1 MRKYLLSTST
11 LAGAALLSSAAMA
24 DVSVTGNFEWDY
36 ASRDHNVSA
45 NDGNLMGHD
54 QEVHFTFTNKT
65 DSGLTITAYN
75 QYSSHDGTNDDTY
88 VSIAGGFGTLKLG
101 QTDGV
106 TGNYEMNPLGL
117 LAEEEGGTLHSSAAN
132 TTATID
138 TSTSGGGGNAN
149 KISYHIP
156 AMGGLTAGISQTTST
171 TLTGDDDISQIGA
184 KYALEA
190 SGAAITLGYSSS
202 TTEVASAVD
211 NDRTS
216 MGIKVVMNGVSIM
229 AAQGTYEGADEDRS
243 TTSAAV
249 SYTLANGLTVGYG
262 TAKSEDDLDA
272 GEEYTGNHYEA
283 SYVIATGLTAV
294 LNVSD
299 FDYKEGTDNGADTSG
314 VDMNGTTTS
323 LTLKA
328 SF

>member
-1 MRKYLLSTST
+1 
-11 LAGAALLSSAAMA
+11 MA

-88 VSIAGGFGTLKLG
+88 VSIAGGFGTLQLG
-101 QTDGV
+101 FTDGAV
-106 TGNYEMNPLGL
+106 DTYEMNPLSL
-117 LAEEEGGTLHSSAAN
+117 LAEEEVGTLHSSAAN

-138 TSTSGGGGNAN
+138 TSTSGGGANAN

-156 AMGGLTAGISQTTST
+156 AMGGLTAGITQSTST
-171 TLTGDDDISQIGA
+171 TLTGDDDVSQIGA

-229 AAQGTYEGADEDRS
+229 AAQGTYEAADEDRS
-243 TTSAAV
+243 TQSAAV
-249 SYTLANGLTVGYG
+249 SYTLANGLTVGFG

>member
-88 VSIAGGFGTLKLG
+88 VSIAGGFGTLQLG
-101 QTDGV
+101 FTDGAV
-106 TGNYEMNPLGL
+106 DAYAMDPLSL

-138 TSTSGGGGNAN
+138 TNAGGGSANAN
-149 KISYHIP
+149 IVSYHIP
-156 AMGGLTAGISQTTST
+156 AMGGLTAGITQSTST

-283 SYVIATGLTAV
+283 SYEIATGLTAV